1 MRFYF
6 IQRKR
11 KVFYMVLE
19 MKGVTKVFGKRKVLD
34 NVSLTVKEGEVLGF
48 LGPNGAGK
56 TTAIKIMLGLLN
68 PTAGEVFING
78 YSVKKDFE
86 KALERV
92 GGIIESPDMYNYL
105 TGYDN
110 LMLCARMHGL
120 GKERV
125 FEVAEQVKLRARLN
139 DKVGKYSLGMRQRL
153 GVAQALINKP
163 NLLVLDEPT
172 NGLDPVGIKELR
184 DTIRLLA
191 KNGTS
196 VFVSSHL
203 LAEMELMCD
212 TLCII
217 EQGVVVTQK
226 SLTELITQESSG
238 QKLSYRFNVDKPDTA
253 LALINENGFS
263 AELNDENI
271 FTSIDK
277 NDAANIAKL
286 LITNGISLY
295 SMSAEQKTLEKAFL
309 EVTHGSKDQIA

>member
-1 MRFYF
+1 M
-6 IQRKR
+6 I
-11 KVFYMVLE
+11 LE
-19 MKGVTKVFGKRKVLD
+19 MRNITKYFGKRKVLS
-34 NVSLTVKEGEVLGF
+34 NVSVTVNEGEILGF

-68 PTAGEVFING
+68 ADGGEVVING
-78 YSVKKDFE
+78 YSVKKNFE

-92 GGIIESPDMYNYL
+92 GGIIESPDMYNYMS
-105 TGYDN
+105 GYDN

-125 FEVAEQVKLRARLN
+125 MEVAEQVKLLGRLN
-139 DKVGKYSLGMRQRL
+139 DKVKKYSLGMRQRL

-184 DTIRLLA
+184 DMLRSLTKTGVA
-191 KNGTS
+191 

-217 EQGVVVTQK
+217 EEGVVVTQK
-226 SLTELITQESSG
+226 TLSDLITERDSDNRMHYTLVVDEPEKALTILTDNGYEATFAEDKLHTLATKESIAEIV
-238 QKLSYRFNVDKPDTA
+238 KLFAV
-253 LALINENGFS
+253 
-263 AELNDENI
+263 
-271 FTSIDK
+271 
-277 NDAANIAKL
+277 
-286 LITNGISLY
+286 NGIAMY
-295 SMSAEQKTLEKAFL
+295 SMSAEKKTLEDAFL
-309 EVTHGSKDQIA
+309 EATHGSKGQIA